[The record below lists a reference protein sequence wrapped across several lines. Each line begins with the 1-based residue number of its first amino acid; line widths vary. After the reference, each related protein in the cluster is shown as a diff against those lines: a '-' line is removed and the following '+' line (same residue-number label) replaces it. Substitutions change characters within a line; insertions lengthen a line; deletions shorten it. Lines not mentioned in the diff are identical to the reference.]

1 METLG
6 SEIKKVRLENKLSQE
21 EFAERINRQHHLAI
35 TKGMVSKWESG
46 SIEPKTR
53 MVKAI
58 AETFNVSVDRIL
70 GLTQEKANKVETIA
84 MHMDED
90 LTEEEVKEIQKYI
103 QFLKSQRK

>member
-1 METLG
+1 MHSLG
-6 SEIKKVRLENKLSQE
+6 SEIKKVRLGNKLSQE
-21 EFAERINRQHHLAI
+21 EFADRINRQQHLAI

-58 AETFNVSVDRIL
+58 AETFNVSVDDIL
-70 GLTQEKANKVETIA
+70 GLSPEKANTVETIA
-84 MHMDED
+84 MHIDDD
-90 LTEEEVKEIQKYI
+90 LTEDEMKEIRKYI